1 MPSHAHSR
9 GSCSQL
15 LQAVMKCFFP
25 KHCPTDPAASA
36 ACGVFEFPGLFNTMI
51 SSEILFSQG
60 NLKYQLDGLEG
71 SFRV

>member
-1 MPSHAHSR
+1 
-9 GSCSQL
+9 
-15 LQAVMKCFFP
+15 MKCFFP